1 MLDVYGMRRCKIVF
15 IVFYFV
21 LFYLGR
27 KIEQENVVGLQC
39 RENKTSTCSGP
50 CSAFGIYKEIH
61 LFIHKCFASAYSYVE
76 YCSRHLKV

>member
-1 MLDVYGMRRCKIVF
+1 MRRCKIVF

-39 RENKTSTCSGP
+39 REIKPLHVQGLAQHLAYTRR
-50 CSAFGIYKEIH
+50 FIY
-61 LFIHKCFASAYSYVE
+61 LFTNV
-76 YCSRHLKV
+76 LPVPTLMLNTVLGT